1 MRDKK
6 ITRILCLFL
15 ALLTLVST
23 ATVAVSANGSDGV
36 TDKSIED
43 YVSELNTISYDD
55 YVREYSTYFA
65 NPDTDFDPI
74 RFDTTEGWV
83 FEAEGDKTLA
93 LKDGEGNPVLDAE
106 GEPIQLRSGAW
117 WMEVEIDGSS
127 WKLSVKEQ
135 LEDEDGEK
143 YENVCITYNSIEEV
157 EKAGVAEKRDL
168 VFLAEYDGRTGLYT
182 PGVGSVTWTLNLEEK
197 GVDAGLYSIELEYFP
212 VVTLDGK
219 TIAKSSSVEREFY
232 INGKAPFAEARALTL
247 AKIWSSKKPDGV
259 STITATYKVGKGET
273 VDQVIAAAKA
283 AGLEAV
289 PGKDGKTV
297 EVEQPGIVTSA
308 INEFLAEYDLRF
320 MITDADNN
328 ELRPTMVQTPEW
340 ATYTFHDS
348 EGYYSTD
355 FGFALQPENGTVSFS
370 LDGVNESM
378 AISAIILKPYT
389 THRSYTDYLNMVKD
403 TVGLK
408 EGTDT
413 VKLESEYTF
422 HTSTNVVYPIE
433 DRTSP
438 MTSPADTSRM
448 MLNTIGTEKWA
459 TAGQWVE
466 YRFEVDAAGMYE
478 IYSRYRQSYLD
489 GMYVCRSL
497 QIFTEYEDEAAYKQ
511 AVGNTVGYY
520 DGVPFAEAAELR
532 FDYGTG
538 WQVTSLTNGEDADND
553 GEVDTFSVYLEEGV
567 TYTVRLEVTLGSMSK
582 QVQKIESILNSLNED
597 YLSII
602 KLTGTT
608 PDDYRDYKFTTL
620 MPLTLW
626 DMYDQAE
633 ALGEVSTF
641 LKETAEVASTYSGT
655 CDKLQN
661 LLIKL
666 VDDPDSIAKNLDNF
680 KSYVGNLGTFLSD
693 AKTQPLQLDY
703 LTVQPASVSA
713 PKAEGNFFQTFWHE
727 CMSFIQSFRRDYNSM
742 GAMDDGESTQ
752 SVNVWLAYGRDQS
765 QVIRNLSTNEFTPDS
780 NIAVDLK
787 LVTGSTLL
795 PSILA
800 GMGPDVYLGLADATV
815 INYAIR
821 GALQNVENMENFHE
835 IVDAC
840 FTRAAMLQLEISDS
854 EGVIHTYGL
863 PETQTFQMM
872 FVRLDILGELGIE
885 IPKTWDDLHKAQ
897 SKLESNNMEIGITTS
912 YKPFLYQAG
921 GDLYADDGM
930 RINLD
935 SQEGLAAFEKM
946 CNMFTQYSFPYKYD
960 PANRFRTGE
969 YPIILA
975 SYTDLYNK
983 LKVFA
988 TEIEGLWTF
997 VPIPG
1002 TIQADGSINNTADC
1016 TIAAVVMI
1024 SGQDEEQMG
1033 ASWKFM
1039 QWYTGAEAQSRYANE
1054 MVAII
1059 GDSAKHPTANREA
1072 LMNMPWTRDEYKEVS
1087 KQFENLAAIPNYP
1100 GSYYIDRHTNFAFL
1114 AAYNRN
1120 EDPTTELLSYINTI
1134 NNEITR
1140 KREEFKLETLEIGQT
1155 LASKRMD
1162 QAMVAMDLLSEINN
1176 AKYGAAI
1183 EEALYAI
1190 ANADKK
1196 ILPLDEASA
1205 TFAAFLEYDYVSDL
1219 NAVEND
1225 ENLSNV
1231 MKTAKMAE
1239 IIEKVKTYAFFKN
1252 VTKQTAERKNGGY
1265 TIDSLNEQQLVYFV
1279 TECLRNAADA
1289 QATYTKK

>member
-1 MRDKK
+1 MRKTK
-6 ITRILCLFL
+6 ITRFLCLFL
-15 ALLTLVST
+15 ALITLVST

-43 YVSELNTISYDD
+43 YVSELNTISYEE
-55 YVREYSTYFA
+55 YVLENSKYFS
-65 NPDTDFDPI
+65 NPEADFAPI
-74 RFDTTEGWV
+74 RFDTDSDWV
-83 FEAEGDKTLA
+83 FVADGDKTVTV
-93 LKDGEGNPVLDAE
+93 KDAAGKDVE
-106 GEPIQLRSGAW
+106 LRSGAW
-117 WMEVEIDGSS
+117 WMEIELATTG
-127 WKLSVKEQ
+127 WTLSIKET
-135 LEDEDGEK
+135 LKDEDDEP
-143 YENVCITYNSIEEV
+143 YENTVVTYDSV
-157 EKAGVAEKRDL
+157 EDAVEAGIADKQDL
-168 VFLAEYDGRTGLYT
+168 VFLAEFGEGDDRRVGLYT
-182 PGVGSVTWTLNLEEK
+182 PGLGSVTWTLK
-197 GVDAGLYSIELEYFP
+197 GIDPGLYTIEIEYFP
-212 VVTLDGK
+212 VTELDGE

-247 AKIWSSKKPDGV
+247 AKIWSSFKPDGV
-259 STITATYKVGKGET
+259 SALTATYKIGKNET
-273 VDQVIAAAKA
+273 VDGVISAAKA
-283 AGLEAV
+283 AGLTAT
-289 PGKDGKTV
+289 PGSDNASV
-297 EVEQPGIVTSA
+297 VIEQPAVVTTA
-308 INEFLAEYDLRF
+308 INEFISEYDLRF
-320 MITDADNN
+320 MVTDSDNN
-328 ELRPTMVQTPEW
+328 ELRPTMVQTPAW
-340 ATYTFHDS
+340 TSYIFQDS
-348 EGYYSTD
+348 EGYSALD
-355 FGFALQPENGTVSFS
+355 FGFVIEADANDEVTFT

-378 AISAIILKPYT
+378 AVSAIVLKPYEKPDA
-389 THRSYTDYLNMVKD
+389 YADYLASIKE
-403 TVGLK
+403 TVGLN
-408 EGTDT
+408 EGNGT
-413 VKLESEYTF
+413 VKIESEYTS

-438 MTSPADTSRM
+438 LTSPADPSRM

-466 YRFEVDAAGMYE
+466 YNFEVDGSGLYE

-497 QIFTEYEDEAAYKQ
+497 KIFTNYASAEEYEEKF
-511 AVGNTVGYY
+511 GNTAGYY
-520 DGVPFAEAAELR
+520 NGAPFAEATELR
-532 FDYGTG
+532 YDYGSG
-538 WQVTSLTNGEDADND
+538 WQVTNLTNGEDMDGD
-553 GEVDTFSVYLEEGV
+553 GEIDTYQIYFEKGV
-567 TYTVRLEVTLGSMSK
+567 TYTIRFEVTLGSMSE
-582 QVQKIESILNSLNED
+582 QVKKIESILNSLNDD
-597 YLSII
+597 YLSVI

-608 PDDYRDYKFTTL
+608 PDEYRNYYFEKL
-620 MPLTLW
+620 LPLTLW
-626 DMYDQAE
+626 DMHDQAV
-633 ALGEVSTF
+633 ALNEVSTF
-641 LKETAEVASTYSGT
+641 LKETADVASTYSGT
-655 CDKLQN
+655 CDKLEN
-661 LLIKL
+661 LLLKL
-666 VDDPDSIAKNLDNF
+666 VDDPDLIATNLDNF

-703 LTVQPASVSA
+703 ISIQPASVKA
-713 PKAEGNFFQTFWHE
+713 PKAEGNFFQTLWHE
-727 CMSFIQSFRRDYNSM
+727 IQSFIQSFFRDYNSM
-742 GAMDDGESTQ
+742 GSMDNGTATQ

-765 QVIRNLSTNEFTPDS
+765 QVIRNLSTNEFTPET

-800 GMGPDVYLGLADATV
+800 GMGPDVYLGLADSTV

-821 GALQNVENMENFHE
+821 GALQNVEYMDSFNE
-835 IVDAC
+835 IVDEC
-840 FTRAAMLQLEISDS
+840 FNRAAMLQLEISDS

-872 FVRLDILGELGIE
+872 FIRLDILDELHIE
-885 IPKTWDDLHKAQ
+885 IPKTWDDLHIAQ

-912 YKPFLYQAG
+912 YKPFLYQSG
-921 GDLYADDGM
+921 GDLYADEGM

-1024 SGQDEEQMG
+1024 SGQSEEQQG

-1039 QWYTGAEAQSRYANE
+1039 KWYTGAEAQSRYANE

-1059 GDSAKHPTANREA
+1059 GDSAKHPTANRVA
-1072 LMNMPWTRDEYKEVS
+1072 LKNMPWTRDEYKEVS

-1100 GSYYIDRHTNFAFL
+1100 GSYYIDRHTDFAFL
-1114 AAYNRN
+1114 AAYNKN

-1155 LASKRMD
+1155 LASKRMN
-1162 QAMVAMDLLSEINN
+1162 QAMEAMDLLSEINN
-1176 AKYGAAI
+1176 EKYGAAI

-1190 ANADKK
+1190 ANASKK
-1196 ILPLDEASA
+1196 VLPIDEASA
-1205 TFAAFLEYDYVSDL
+1205 TFAKFLEYDYITAL
-1219 NAVEND
+1219 NAIEQD
-1225 ENLSNV
+1225 ETLSDV
-1231 MKTAKMAE
+1231 MKTAKQKE

-1252 VTKQTAERKNGGY
+1252 VTKQTAEEKNGGY
-1265 TIDSLNEQQLVYFV
+1265 SINSLSEEQLVYFV

-1289 QATYTKK
+1289 QASY